1 MLLPSKIKVL
11 LEYFKTV
18 EEIYFSK
25 NFNNIYGLSDKIKS
39 SLADNDLSKA
49 EKILEQTAK
58 LNQKILVYDSESYPQ
73 ILKNISSPP
82 YVLYVQGKVL
92 ELDKVL
98 TIGVV
103 GTRNSFGIRTCCDG
117 QDMPRIGTIRC
128 GDCRRIWQEVLIRSV
143 RGQRMMSAEWQSVL
157 SAADLI

>member
-1 MLLPSKIKVL
+1 ML

-39 SLADNDLSKA
+39 SLADKDLSKA

-103 GTRNSFGIRTCCDG
+103 GTR
-117 QDMPRIGTIRC
+117 C
-128 GDCRRIWQEVLIRSV
+128 GDCRRTGKRY
-143 RGQRMMSAEWQSVL
+143 
-157 SAADLI
+157 